1 MAQHTAIEYLIVYGN
16 LVLQLTVR
24 IFVKYVV
31 CRTCIKQLTVFQVLF
46 YSKLKLTI
54 ASHLTHHASS
64 WGAWEGIH
72 HAALAYTD
80 H

>member
-54 ASHLTHHASS
+54 ASHLTYHVSS
-64 WGAWEGIH
+64 WGAREGIH